1 MLLRKLSKFSYFQ
14 NEDYFKAKESLNL
27 IPAQDQTVS
36 VQDCR
41 IHLCIF
47 FSSNP
52 KVFEYNAMRDISNMT
67 SIISVVTVGTKKSI
81 TKKEAL
87 EIKSKIL
94 EEGRNKYKINFMEL
108 DQAINVRI
116 NN

>member
-1 MLLRKLSKFSYFQ
+1 
-14 NEDYFKAKESLNL
+14 
-27 IPAQDQTVS
+27 
-36 VQDCR
+36 
-41 IHLCIF
+41 
-47 FSSNP
+47 
-52 KVFEYNAMRDISNMT
+52 MRDISNMT